1 MKNFRHRGDTCSF
14 VAPAAVASGGGF
26 QVGRLFAVANT
37 DAAQGAEVEGDVTGV
52 FVMPKSNAAGTD
64 ATAGA
69 LAYWDNT
76 AKVVTKTAGSNLLIG
91 AFTRDCLA
99 ADATCVVRLNGI
111 AS

>member
-1 MKNFRHRGDTCSF
+1 MKNFRHRGDTCTF

-52 FVMPKSNAAGTD
+52 FVLPKSTAANTD

-76 AKVVTKTAGSNLLIG
+76 AKVVTKTAGTNLLIG

-99 ADATCVVRLNGI
+99 ADATCVVRLNGS
-111 AS
+111 AV